1 MADGSFQNQS
11 NSLEACYSGV
21 FGVADYESVFR
32 FQTFKM
38 ANPIWRTAL
47 FKINRIR
54 LKLLTRGLS
63 GSLINESVFIVQ
75 KF

>member
-11 NSLEACYSGV
+11 NPLEAFNSGV

-32 FQTFKM
+32 LQKFKM
-38 ANPIWRTAL
+38 DDPMWRTDL
-47 FKINRIR
+47 FKISRIR
-54 LKLLTRGLS
+54 LKLVTRGLS